1 MFYMEI
7 IFFFIFWFSGTSES
21 FLFFDWSEPFYYVNN
36 LTLHHWA
43 YWWLSLWLELHRLLI
58 GISCLF
64 LYNIHVEKL
73 WQQRIKALCY
83 NKYKR
88 RDRVFIISLIKNVNC
103 MLIIHE
109 IIVFHKSHYTYV
121 RARVK
126 TRLCI
131 YLKFIYIIWWRFV
144 RFIKYT
150 VQCYLYLHPTECFL
164 RQIFISRII
173 YFICKCIFIATNIK

>member
-88 RDRVFIISLIKNVNC
+88 RFAFSLFLLILDNINQKRKLHANNTRNHRVSQVSLHIC
-103 MLIIHE
+103 A
-109 IIVFHKSHYTYV
+109 
-121 RARVK
+121 RARKKQIV
-126 TRLCI
+126 
-131 YLKFIYIIWWRFV
+131 YL
-144 RFIKYT
+144 
-150 VQCYLYLHPTECFL
+150 
-164 RQIFISRII
+164 S
-173 YFICKCIFIATNIK
+173 